1 MTTSSPTFDAHD
13 PGSLAGALGE
23 VAVAGGELADTLVDE
38 VFVVE
43 ALRGGVLVRVGG
55 RVDDAEVLGDTPHL
69 VGDVADLALHG
80 VDQLLL
86 QPPDRAVVDL
96 GRDEPLHR
104 GQDQLLDLG
113 DHADLGARVERVA
126 EQLVELGAEGG
137 EGADEGAV
145 VLVEQ
150 TARGAG
156 DLVDRVGDAGL
167 EARLELV
174 ERALDHVDV
183 DGDVGGPQGPGTDAQ
198 ALADRRQ
205 RVVGL
210 GDDAHD
216 LGVVLLE
223 LTDVD
228 DAVGDEDPSR
238 VVFGG
243 SALISPPQTAVA
255 DPPSRQCQY
264 PTGV

>member
-1 MTTSSPTFDAHD
+1 M
-13 PGSLAGALGE
+13 
-23 VAVAGGELADTLVDE
+23 
-38 VFVVE
+38 
-43 ALRGGVLVRVGG
+43 
-55 RVDDAEVLGDTPHL
+55 AEH
-69 VGDVADLALHG
+69 
-80 VDQLLL
+80 
-86 QPPDRAVVDL
+86 
-96 GRDEPLHR
+96 E
-104 GQDQLLDLG
+104 LLDLG

-137 EGADEGAV
+137 ECADEGAG

-210 GDDAHD
+210 GDDADD

-238 VVFGG
+238 VVDGG
-243 SALISPPQTAVA
+243 CGAHGVPPIAVAVRPSRASSVSDRGDDINVRALI
-255 DPPSRQCQY
+255 R
-264 PTGV
+264 